1 MRSSLRHRG
10 RAGIEPL
17 AISPLVSGEVVHVF
31 VHRDPEVLANDVAQI
46 HPPPAHDV
54 IPFKLSAAST

>member
-1 MRSSLRHRG
+1 
-10 RAGIEPL
+10 L